1 MNAENDAI
9 ISIHPRHAYAILDGA
24 KTIELRRRIPPLTVG
39 TRLWIYATR
48 PVGAVIGVATVER
61 IVRDD
66 PAQIWL
72 EFGDQS
78 GIDRGDFDAY
88 FDGSSVAI
96 GLLLVDAKRSVEQVA
111 IEKLRSLREGFH
123 PPQVMMSISNHEAKA
138 LNVMANSGGIPT
150 VRSRSLKVGA
160 GL

>member
-1 MNAENDAI
+1 MKVENDAI

-24 KTIELRRRIPPLTVG
+24 KTIELRRRIPPLSVG

-72 EFGDQS
+72 EFGKQS
-78 GIDRGDFDAY
+78 GINQDDFDAY

-96 GLLLVDAKRSVEQVA
+96 GLLLVDVKRSGEQVA
-111 IEKLRSLREGFH
+111 IEQLRGLREGFH
-123 PPQVMMSISNHEAKA
+123 PPQVMMSISNHEAA
-138 LNVMANSGGIPT
+138 NLHQMANLGTNHVANP
-150 VRSRSLKVGA
+150 L
-160 GL
+160 

>member
-1 MNAENDAI
+1 MNSGNDAI
-9 ISIHPRHAYAILDGA
+9 ISIHPHHAYAILDGA
-24 KTIELRRRIPPLTVG
+24 KTIELRRRIPPLSVG

-78 GIDRGDFDAY
+78 GIDRADFDSY
-88 FDGSSVAI
+88 FDGSNVAI
-96 GLLLVDAKRSVEQVA
+96 GLLLVDAKRNAEQVA
-111 IEKLRSLREGFH
+111 IEQLRCLRHGFH
-123 PPQVMMSISNHEAKA
+123 PPQVMMSLSNHEAA
-138 LNVMANSGGIPT
+138 TLHQMANFDGSHAVHP
-150 VRSRSLKVGA
+150 
-160 GL
+160 

>member
-1 MNAENDAI
+1 MNVENDAI

-24 KTIELRRRIPPLTVG
+24 KTIELRRRIPPLSVG

-78 GIDRGDFDAY
+78 GIDRADFDAY
-88 FDGSSVAI
+88 FDGSKVAV
-96 GLLLVDAKRSVEQVA
+96 GLLLVDAQRSVEQVA
-111 IEKLRSLREGFH
+111 IEQLRCLREGFH
-123 PPQVMMSISNHEAKA
+123 PPQVMMSISNYEATT
-138 LNVMANSGGIPT
+138 LLQLANFDGSHAVPT
-150 VRSRSLKVGA
+150 W
-160 GL
+160 

>member
-1 MNAENDAI
+1 MNAGSDAI

-24 KTIELRRRIPPLTVG
+24 KTVELRRRIPPLSIG

-78 GIDRGDFDAY
+78 GIDRGTFDAY
-88 FDGSSVAI
+88 FDGSNVAI
-96 GLLLVDAKRSVEQVA
+96 GLLLADIRPSPEQVA
-111 IEKLRSLREGFH
+111 IEQLRSIRDGFH
-123 PPQVMMSISNHEAKA
+123 PPQVMMSISNHEAA
-138 LNVMANSGGIPT
+138 TLHQMAYSSCGQAAHPW
-150 VRSRSLKVGA
+150 
-160 GL
+160 